1 MPNNPWHDGR
11 MTVYYEVTKPDF
23 TVGTCICTTEKAF
36 FDRNGFVDD
45 GASGAAYEAISLAME
60 ACGAPE
66 LCESVFETAL
76 PVQTVIDAM
85 RARGFDL
92 VKDPAFSAFIAST
105 N

>member
-1 MPNNPWHDGR
+1 MPNDPWHDGR
-11 MTVYYEVTKPDF
+11 MTVYYETTK
-23 TVGTCICTTEKAF
+23 TNITSGTCICTTEKSF
-36 FDRNGFVDD
+36 FDREGCVDD
-45 GASGAAYEAISLAME
+45 GGSGAAYEAISRAME

-66 LCESVFETAL
+66 LCESVFETFL
-76 PVQTVIDAM
+76 PVRAVVDAM

>member
-23 TVGTCICTTEKAF
+23 TVGTCICTTEKSF

-85 RARGFDL
+85 RAQGFDL
-92 VKDPAFSAFIAST
+92 VKDPAFSALVLGT
-105 N
+105 D